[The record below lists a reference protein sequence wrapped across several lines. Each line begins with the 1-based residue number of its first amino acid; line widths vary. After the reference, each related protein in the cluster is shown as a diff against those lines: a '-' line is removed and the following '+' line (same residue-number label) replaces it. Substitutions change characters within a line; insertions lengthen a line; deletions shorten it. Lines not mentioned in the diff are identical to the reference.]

1 MWGNPIPFPRAK
13 SIEKNKEINIDTI
26 NWEKILPPGKI
37 YWRKFIEENLLK
49 LFTWNYAWLGSSEKV
64 ACEVCHIV
72 SSYVLLV
79 GVIYYNAC
87 SKKRKPNPWRIG
99 AKNWNLFVIFLIQF
113 WKNFDFFYLQHLLL
127 HSHVLTLFRMVDRN
141 VEISPQ
147 NFLTYF

>member
-72 SSYVLLV
+72 GSYVLLV

-99 AKNWNLFVIFLIQF
+99 AKNWNLFVIFEFSFEKTLI
-113 WKNFDFFYLQHLLL
+113 FFTFSIFCY
-127 HSHVLTLFRMVDRN
+127 TLMF
-141 VEISPQ
+141 
-147 NFLTYF
+147 